1 MKAHFITQRP
11 VFDANQNRI
20 HEIGERSIVIITITK
35 YQQSP
40 DTWETPYTQKTLSQH
55 LPHASPSASPFH
67 PDIWGT
73 EARSLSAPQCPPHG
87 PHAADG
93 SGRLPP
99 NARFR
104 FLRRCPELPSLQA
117 PRLSGI

>member
-1 MKAHFITQRP
+1 MLIGLSYFVSVKSSLGCFAPRNTMTRSYSERLTLSRLPMFSKSMKAHVITQRP
-11 VFDANQNRI
+11 VFDANQKRI

-73 EARSLSAPQCPPHG
+73 
-87 PHAADG
+87 
-93 SGRLPP
+93 
-99 NARFR
+99 
-104 FLRRCPELPSLQA
+104 
-117 PRLSGI
+117 